1 MPYSGPDDPDI
12 PKNVPKD
19 KKAQW
24 VEVFNSAFASCK
36 KKGLKKVAK
45 NPSKFKNCEAFAF
58 ANANGAIKRDK
69 TMAVSP
75 RQLLVEFFEKAQKF
89 LYGEDVHRDM
99 SMHMLVEKVFNAAD
113 ELDEFP
119 GFFIDIY
126 RGANGDLFAVF
137 VHRGKLFKS
146 TLELDTD
153 ENLTLGTMEE
163 VVQNFTPI
171 NTRTKT
177 TIQRQSDGKH
187 RWVSVSNTSVINKD
201 GEIDSTKLMDS
212 IVKNFTEHPDPL
224 RMFFHKGSQFRV
236 GICDFVAREGNVLIT
251 SGVYDDSEI
260 AKAEIIAREKDPDYW
275 SDSISYRALKPPR
288 IESIGGIDVE
298 VYEEGYLREISTLP
312 ADHAASYFTN
322 STSIFEEVDR
332 KMNKTQW
339 DAFVK
344 LFGDDE
350 KRAKEWLEGNVDPVN
365 REIVESNAIF
375 RNAEGTETEE
385 EVETTPETDNEE
397 ETQEEISTEETQEL
411 EFEIDDQLL
420 ETIVS
425 RVIASEQFNTRLE
438 AIETSITGLTTAIG
452 QLTGDLTES
461 RASRIKFEKDVKEK
475 ITSLERSDDD
485 KQRVWKEDLARN
497 TPKTRVTFRPS
508 QPQSNPSNGDEVDA
522 SLEDV
527 AQETLSKFAS

>member
-1 MPYSGPDDPDI
+1 
-12 PKNVPKD
+12 
-19 KKAQW
+19 
-24 VEVFNSAFASCK
+24 
-36 KKGLKKVAK
+36 
-45 NPSKFKNCEAFAF
+45 
-58 ANANGAIKRDK
+58 
-69 TMAVSP
+69 
-75 RQLLVEFFEKAQKF
+75 
-89 LYGEDVHRDM
+89 
-99 SMHMLVEKVFNAAD
+99 
-113 ELDEFP
+113 
-119 GFFIDIY
+119 
-126 RGANGDLFAVF
+126 
-137 VHRGKLFKS
+137 
-146 TLELDTD
+146 
-153 ENLTLGTMEE
+153 
-163 VVQNFTPI
+163 
-171 NTRTKT
+171 
-177 TIQRQSDGKH
+177 
-187 RWVSVSNTSVINKD
+187 
-201 GEIDSTKLMDS
+201 
-212 IVKNFTEHPDPL
+212 
-224 RMFFHKGSQFRV
+224 
-236 GICDFVAREGNVLIT
+236 
-251 SGVYDDSEI
+251 
-260 AKAEIIAREKDPDYW
+260 
-275 SDSISYRALKPPR
+275 
-288 IESIGGIDVE
+288 
-298 VYEEGYLREISTLP
+298 
-312 ADHAASYFTN
+312 
-322 STSIFEEVDR
+322 
-332 KMNKTQW
+332 MNKTQW